1 MRHPAWRRTRQTPA
15 DNMSDPSPES
25 RAEAH
30 RLMNFPRLLGQE
42 ERVARALAERDARI
56 EALTGIKDAA
66 EMLWGNRHNIGDG
79 AVHPVWTADEV
90 LWEKLMEAL
99 DA

>member
-56 EALTGIKDAA
+56 AHMKSCVEDRRKAYSK
-66 EMLWGNRHNIGDG
+66 EGNVKMMRDMQFLL
-79 AVHPVWTADEV
+79 AKMDE
-90 LWEKLMEAL
+90 ECQ
-99 DA
+99 